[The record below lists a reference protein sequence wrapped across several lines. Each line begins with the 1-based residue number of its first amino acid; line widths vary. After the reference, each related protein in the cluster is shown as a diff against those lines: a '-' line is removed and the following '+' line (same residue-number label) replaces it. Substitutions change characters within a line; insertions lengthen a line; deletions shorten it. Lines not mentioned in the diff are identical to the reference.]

1 MELLHYGIK
10 GMKWGVR
17 RFQNKDGTRT
27 AAGKK
32 RYNSSS
38 IKSSIKEVVSHPV
51 LRNTLAYQGYI
62 QAVDDYVDSYSK
74 TRYGQTKSNKRYVEQ
89 GAAFAKLYAMK
100 KYLEFMKEYE

>member
-62 QAVDDYVDSYSK
+62 KPWMIMLIHIQ
-74 TRYGQTKSNKRYVEQ
+74 
-89 GAAFAKLYAMK
+89 KLVMDK
-100 KYLEFMKEYE
+100 

>member
-27 AAGKK
+27 VAGKK

-51 LRNTLAYQGYI
+51 LKNTLAYQAIFKPWMIMLIHI
-62 QAVDDYVDSYSK
+62 Q
-74 TRYGQTKSNKRYVEQ
+74 
-89 GAAFAKLYAMK
+89 KLVMDK
-100 KYLEFMKEYE
+100 